1 MSKNDFDIDFDFEEE
16 YGFDPKAFLD
26 AEEYDTDVDLSEFSD
41 EELGLSPEPDMKQA
55 PAEENPDLDDLDFD
69 DLLDLQGVP
78 QAEEKEEDDL
88 VDDLKLEDD
97 SIDVPDF
104 FDDDFDREPVFPNSG
119 EHQVSMDDTMIFPEK
134 PYMAQ
139 QPAEDAPA
147 YPEEAYE
154 QEESYAEDYDQ
165 PEQPRRRSRNTP
177 KVSMPKISLPKIA
190 MPNIFAKFYDL
201 YFAPV
206 VNKGVVEEPTDPNNP
221 RRRRRKSK
229 LQIFKEAYLPALI
242 VCLTVVLMLS
252 FVIGSISNVIDR
264 KREEDK
270 LKQDAA
276 LASSNAAIQV
286 EEEYER
292 LLKEAAE
299 LAAGYDY
306 EEAIKRLDSFSGDMA
321 QYQDMVAKRS
331 EYINAQTTLVE
342 HKDPSLIPNL
352 SFHVLIA
359 DPERAFNDT
368 DDLAGSYNK
377 NFVTVNEFTKILQQL
392 YDNGFV
398 LVDFDSFTTANVA
411 LDNSVQYYV
420 DPIYLPSG
428 KKPVMLTQT
437 MVNYFEYMID
447 SNGDHLADAG
457 GDGFASRL
465 LVQNGSI
472 EAEYVDMNSETHVG
486 NYDFVPILEDF
497 IAEHPDFSYRGAR
510 ATLAVTGYEGIFG
523 YRINT
528 SYISNVSQ
536 SFYDEQ
542 VAGAREIVQAL
553 RDKGY
558 TLACFTY
565 DNIDY
570 GQKSAAQITA
580 DLQQWTTQIVPVI
593 GEVDTFVFAR
603 ASNIQDYN
611 GAAFN
616 VMYTSGFR
624 KFVSNGTSPW
634 AEVNSSYIRQN
645 RLMVTGQNMVW
656 YSKQFTDQGLFDP
669 NMVLDL
675 QIRGNVPN

>member
-26 AEEYDTDVDLSEFSD
+26 AEEYDADVDLGEFSD
-41 EELGLSPEPDMKQA
+41 EELGLSDPVVKTAPAAEEPDL
-55 PAEENPDLDDLDFD
+55 EEMDFD

-78 QAEEKEEDDL
+78 QAEEKEEEELTFTD
-88 VDDLKLEDD
+88 EE
-97 SIDVPDF
+97 IDVPDF
-104 FDDDFDREPVFPNSG
+104 FDDDFKKEPVFPEEDQAPEVN
-119 EHQVSMDDTMIFPEK
+119 MDDTMIFPDKNARAE
-134 PYMAQ
+134 
-139 QPAEDAPA
+139 QPAEEFQADF
-147 YPEEAYE
+147 
-154 QEESYAEDYDQ
+154 QEESFDQEMPYD
-165 PEQPRRRSRNTP
+165 EEYDEEERPRRKMP
-177 KVSMPKISLPKIA
+177 SMPKINLPKITLPKIA
-190 MPNIFAKFYDL
+190 MPNIFAKFYEL

-206 VNKGVVEEPTDPNNP
+206 VNKGVIEEPVDPNAP

-229 LQIFKEAYLPALI
+229 VQIFKEVYLPPII
-242 VCLTVVLMLS
+242 VCLSVVLILS
-252 FVIGSISNVIDR
+252 FVIGSVSNVIDQR
-264 KREEDK
+264 QAEKDK
-270 LKQDAA
+270 QQAA
-276 LASSNAAIQV
+276 LQESENAAIQQ

-292 LLKEAAE
+292 LLKEAE
-299 LAAGYDY
+299 VLAAGYDY
-306 EEAIKRLDSFSGDMA
+306 EGAITLLDSFSGDIA

-331 EYINAQTTLVE
+331 EYANAQVSLVE

-352 SFHVLIA
+352 SFHVLMA
-359 DPERAFNDT
+359 DPERAFSDT

-398 LVDFDSFTTANVA
+398 LVDFDSFCVA
-411 LDNSVQYYV
+411 ATGVDGSVQYYV

-447 SNGDHLADAG
+447 SNGDHIADAG
-457 GDGFASRL
+457 GDGFASKL
-465 LVQNGSI
+465 VVQNGSI
-472 EAEYVDMNSETHVG
+472 EAEYVDMNSETHIG

-510 ATLAVTGYEGIFG
+510 ATLAVTGSQGIFG
-523 YRINT
+523 YRCNT
-528 SYISNVSQ
+528 SYVSNVSQ
-536 SFYDEQ
+536 SYYDEQ
-542 VAGAREIVQAL
+542 VAGAKEIVQAL

-558 TLACFTY
+558 TLACFSY
-565 DNIDY
+565 DNKDY
-570 GQKSAAQITA
+570 RQLTAAQITA
-580 DLQQWTTQIVPVI
+580 DLQQWTTQIVPII

-603 ASNIQDYN
+603 ASNIQDYT

-616 VMYTSGFR
+616 VMFTSGFR

-634 AEVNSSYIRQN
+634 AEVNSTYIRQN

-656 YSKQFTDQGLFDP
+656 YSKQFTDLGLFDP
-669 NMVLDL
+669 NLVLDL

>member
-26 AEEYDTDVDLSEFSD
+26 AEEYDTDVDLTEFTD
-41 EELGLSPEPDMKQA
+41 EELGLAAEPEAAAA
-55 PAEENPDLDDLDFD
+55 PAAEDDVNLGDLDFD
-69 DLLDLQGVP
+69 ELLDLQGVP
-78 QAEEKEEDDL
+78 QEEPAEEAL
-88 VDDLKLEDD
+88 VDDLKFEEDP
-97 SIDVPDF
+97 IDVPNF
-104 FDDDFDREPVFPNSG
+104 FDDDFDREPVFPG
-119 EHQVSMDDTMIFPEK
+119 QEHEVSMDDTMIFPDKTRMPPQE
-134 PYMAQ
+134 
-139 QPAEDAPA
+139 EAPA
-147 YPEEAYE
+147 DDPEEDYPQEAYP
-154 QEESYAEDYDQ
+154 ADYDQ
-165 PEQPRRRSRNTP
+165 PQEPRRRTRNAP
-177 KVSMPKISLPKIA
+177 KVSMPKVNLPKIS
-190 MPNIFAKFYDL
+190 MPNIFGKFFDL

-206 VNKGVVEEPTDPNNP
+206 VNKGVLEEPADPGTP

-229 LQIFKEAYLPALI
+229 AQIFKEAYLPAII
-242 VCLTVVLMLS
+242 VCLTAVLMLS
-252 FVIGSISNVIDR
+252 FVIGSVSNVIDR

-270 LKQDAA
+270 QKQDAL
-276 LASSNAAIQV
+276 LASSNAAVQE

-306 EEAIKRLDSFSGDMA
+306 EEAIKRLDSFTGDMT

-331 EYINAQTTLVE
+331 EYVNAQTTLVE

-352 SFHVLIA
+352 SFHVLMN
-359 DPERAFNDT
+359 DPERAFA
-368 DDLAGSYNK
+368 DDQLGGSYNK

-398 LVDFDSFTTANVA
+398 LVDFDSFTNASTGV
-411 LDNSVQYYV
+411 DGSIQYFA
-420 DPIYLPSG
+420 DPIYLPDG

-457 GDGFASRL
+457 GDGFASKL
-465 LVQNGSI
+465 VVQNGSI
-472 EAEYVDMNSETHVG
+472 EAEYVDVNSETHIG

-497 IAEHPDFSYRGAR
+497 IAEHPDFSYQGAR
-510 ATLAVTGYEGIFG
+510 ATLAVTGSEGIFG
-523 YRINT
+523 YRCNT
-528 SYISNVSQ
+528 SYVSNVSQ

-542 VAGAREIVQAL
+542 VAGAKEIVQAL
-553 RDKGY
+553 RDRGY

-565 DNIDY
+565 ANDDY

-580 DLQQWTTQIVPVI
+580 DLQQWTSQIVPII

-634 AEVNSSYIRQN
+634 AEVNSTYIRQN

-656 YSKQFTDQGLFDP
+656 YSKQFTDLGLFDP